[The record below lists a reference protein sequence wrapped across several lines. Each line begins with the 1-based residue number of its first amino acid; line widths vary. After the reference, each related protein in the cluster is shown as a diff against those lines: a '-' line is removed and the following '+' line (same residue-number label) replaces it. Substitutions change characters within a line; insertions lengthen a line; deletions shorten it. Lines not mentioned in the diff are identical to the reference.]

1 MQKIKWHDCCKIQ
14 RNGFL
19 YASIFSEKKDNNNNK
34 KKKKKKTEHFSKY
47 VKIQYWDT
55 LSLVL
60 LKKIIFCAIKY
71 MGKHC
76 FILCLDVGRYKF
88 DKFAWLVMCF

>member
-1 MQKIKWHDCCKIQ
+1 MTVVKSKEMVFCMPVF
-14 RNGFL
+14 FL
-19 YASIFSEKKDNNNNK
+19 KKKDNNNN
-34 KKKKKKTEHFSKY
+34 KKKKTEHFSKY

-60 LKKIIFCAIKY
+60 LKKIIFCTIKY

-88 DKFAWLVMCF
+88 DKFA